1 MIESKTMSTLH
12 HHDSCRPNPLE
23 IKQLAEFDA
32 SLGNDSEEEKR
43 RKRIIYLRD
52 AARQNQT
59 ALSVFKVFGFLFI
72 PFALIPCFWPFLIVV
87 WLLRKKSAD
96 LIGTHLATALEY
108 WGIQQHEIL

>member
-1 MIESKTMSTLH
+1 MSTLH
-12 HHDSCRPNPLE
+12 HHHSYEPNPLE

-32 SLGNDSEEEKR
+32 SLGDESEGEKR

-59 ALSVFKVFGFLFI
+59 AASTFKAFGCLFI
-72 PFALIPCFWPFLIVV
+72 PFVIIPLFWPFLIIMWV
-87 WLLRKKSAD
+87 LHKKSIN
-96 LIGTHLATALEY
+96 LIGTHLAMALEY